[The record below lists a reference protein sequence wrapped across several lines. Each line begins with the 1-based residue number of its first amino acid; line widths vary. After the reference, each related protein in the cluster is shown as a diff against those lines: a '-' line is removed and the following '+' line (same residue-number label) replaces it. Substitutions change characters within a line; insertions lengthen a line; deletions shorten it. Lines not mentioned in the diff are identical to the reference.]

1 MRGVPWR
8 AVWSGS
14 PPAVLKLIF
23 REFEM
28 LHPISRLAAA
38 VVLSFASAAAMAQPA
53 ELEGV
58 KLDAAAQVASAPLVL
73 NGAGVRTRAFF
84 KVYVAALYVPKKAT
98 DAATL
103 FAQTGPRR
111 VAITMLRDV
120 DAATF
125 AGALNDGLKDNHT
138 EAQLTA
144 LKPQI
149 DALNAAFKQVGEA
162 KKGDV
167 IHLDFAPDV
176 GTRVLVN
183 GQARGGAIAGDAF
196 YSALLRVW
204 LGDKPADGALKKGM
218 LGG

>member
-1 MRGVPWR
+1 MTH
-8 AVWSGS
+8 
-14 PPAVLKLIF
+14 LL
-23 REFEM
+23 
-28 LHPISRLAAA
+28 SRLACATVLVAA
-38 VVLSFASAAAMAQPA
+38 STCAFAQPA

-58 KLDAAAQVASAPLVL
+58 KLEQTTQVSAAPLVL
-73 NGAGVRTRAFF
+73 NGAGLRTRAFF

-98 DAATL
+98 DPAAL
-103 FAQTGPRR
+103 LSQTGPRR

-149 DALNAAFKQVGEA
+149 DTLNAAFKQVGEA
-162 KKGDV
+162 KKGDL
-167 IHLDFAPDV
+167 IQLDFAPDV
-176 GTRVLVN
+176 GTRVVVN
-183 GQARGGAIAGDAF
+183 GQQRGSAMAGDAF
-196 YSALLRVW
+196 FSALLRIW
-204 LGDKPADGALKKGM
+204 IGDKPADGGLKKGL

>member
-1 MRGVPWR
+1 MTP
-8 AVWSGS
+8 
-14 PPAVLKLIF
+14 LL
-23 REFEM
+23 
-28 LHPISRLAAA
+28 SRLACATVLVA
-38 VVLSFASAAAMAQPA
+38 VSTCALAQPA

-58 KLDAAAQVASAPLVL
+58 KLEQTTQVSAAPLVL
-73 NGAGVRTRAFF
+73 NGAGLRTRAFF

-103 FAQTGPRR
+103 LSQTGPRR

-125 AGALNDGLKDNHT
+125 AGALNDGLKDNHS

-144 LKPQI
+144 LKSQI

-162 KKGDV
+162 KKGDL
-167 IHLDFAPDV
+167 IQLDFAPDV

-183 GQARGGAIAGDAF
+183 GQQRGSAMAGEAF
-196 YSALLRVW
+196 FSALLRIW
-204 LGDKPADGALKKGM
+204 IGDKPADGGLKKGL

>member
-1 MRGVPWR
+1 MTH
-8 AVWSGS
+8 
-14 PPAVLKLIF
+14 LL
-23 REFEM
+23 
-28 LHPISRLAAA
+28 SRLACATVLVAA
-38 VVLSFASAAAMAQPA
+38 STCALAQPA

-58 KLDAAAQVASAPLVL
+58 KLEQTTQVSATSLVL
-73 NGAGVRTRAFF
+73 NGAGLRTRAFF

-103 FAQTGPRR
+103 LSQTGPRR

-162 KKGDV
+162 KKGDL
-167 IHLDFAPDV
+167 IQLDFAPDL
-176 GTRVLVN
+176 GTRVVVN
-183 GQARGGAIAGDAF
+183 GQQRGSAMAGDAF
-196 YSALLRVW
+196 FSALLRIW
-204 LGDKPADGALKKGM
+204 IGDKPADSGLKKGL

>member
-1 MRGVPWR
+1 MTHLFSRVAG
-8 AVWSGS
+8 A
-14 PPAVLKLIF
+14 AVL
-23 REFEM
+23 
-28 LHPISRLAAA
+28 A
-38 VVLSFASAAAMAQPA
+38 VASACAQAQPA

-58 KLDAAAQVASAPLVL
+58 KLEPAAQVASAPLVL

-98 DAATL
+98 DTATL
-103 FAQTGPRR
+103 LSQTGPRR

-162 KKGDV
+162 KKGDL
-167 IHLDFAPDV
+167 IQLDFAPDV
-176 GTRVLVN
+176 GTRVVVN
-183 GQARGGAIAGDAF
+183 GQQRGTAMAGDAF
-196 YSALLRVW
+196 FSALLRVW
-204 LGDKPADGALKKGM
+204 LGDKPADAALKKSM